1 MSKRGKII
9 LGTVMII
16 VGIILVAMGFLR
28 ISGFVSNLGDTE
40 LIGAGI
46 GIALIFIG
54 VIIAGIGGI
63 IIYLANMRNI
73 LSYAAKQT
81 AKGTEEIARSVGRG
95 LSKGMKGQK

>member
-9 LGTVMII
+9 LGAVMII
-16 VGIILVAMGFLR
+16 FGIILVVMGFLR
-28 ISGFVSNLGDTE
+28 ISGFVPNLGGTE

-46 GIALIFIG
+46 GIALIFVG
-54 VIIAGIGGI
+54 VIIAGVGGI
-63 IIYLANMRNI
+63 IIYLANIRNI
-73 LSYAAKQT
+73 LSYT